1 MDQLLRRRTSTGL
14 MVNFGRNA
22 WGFLREIRAARERSR
37 QRRALSRL
45 SDGLLR
51 DIGLTR
57 HDAARVAGKPF
68 WR

>member
-1 MDQLLRRRTSTGL
+1 MDQLLRRTGIGL

-22 WGFLREIRAARERSR
+22 CRILQEIHAAQERSR
-37 QRRALSRL
+37 QRRALARL

-57 HDAARVAGKPF
+57 HDAAREAGKPF